1 MKRVSILLLALLLS
15 SCSALSPL
23 SVLSELP
30 NPLEA
35 DKGINTNV
43 AIGKTVEA
51 NTTKSLVNL
60 DKIDIGRVN
69 SNSSNKADTMTVNNT
84 NINWLMIAA
93 LILLAGMAIPTRSQ
107 SKQIK
112 ELKENLDY
120 ERARTNVTV
129 EAAAKQ
135 LPRKKKSPETMPP
148 PRSK

>member
-1 MKRVSILLLALLLS
+1 MKRVSILVLALLLS
-15 SCSALSPL
+15 SCAALNPL

-69 SNSSNKADTMTVNNT
+69 SNSSNQADTMTVNNT
-84 NINWLMIAA
+84 NINWAMMGA

-112 ELKENLDY
+112 QLEENLEY
-120 ERARTNVTV
+120 ERARTNITV
-129 EAAAKQ
+129 EAAAGATKAGQ
-135 LPRKKKSPETMPP
+135 EARPP
-148 PRSK
+148 PSFK